1 MEVFTAIGDP
11 TRRSILDQL
20 RVSER
25 SAKELTTPRPMSQP
39 ALSQHLKVLR
49 TAGLV
54 DVRRAGRH
62 RIYSLQPQAL
72 MEIARWLRHYEQF
85 WDDKLDALGAYLDA
99 QEQGR

>member
-1 MEVFTAIGDP
+1 MDVFTAISDP

-20 RVSER
+20 RASER

-54 DVRRAGRH
+54 SVRRSGRH
-62 RIYSLQPQAL
+62 RIYSLEAAAL
-72 MEIARWLRHYEQF
+72 REIARWVGHYEEF
-85 WDDKLDALGAYLDA
+85 WDEKLDALGAYLDA
-99 QEQGR
+99 QEQTE